1 VKIASLQPSV
11 SVILERLGRL
21 DLLAACTRY
30 CVDAVPAL
38 RERGVTVVRDS
49 WSTTAEELL
58 AAGPDL
64 VIASVPYR
72 NESLAAIL
80 KAGCPVLAL
89 APHTLTDIEQE
100 IRLIAAVAEAAERAE
115 AVIAGMR
122 AGIAEVRERA
132 AGIAERPL
140 VYCEEWGKPLIHS
153 QLWVRE
159 LVEAAGGVFLGEPG
173 KVTTAEAVAA
183 ADPEV
188 VIAAWCGA
196 GDRVPL
202 EKVAA
207 RPGWADTR
215 AVRNG
220 RVFCIDDELL
230 NTPAP
235 TLVEGL
241 RAIAA
246 ALHPGVFGTALGLR
260 GRTPAGSRVEP
271 VRDASKLLGAMEDT
285 SQNGHPGK
293 SLRFVAAALILR
305 GDEVLIC
312 QRKAGTPMGL
322 KWEFPGGKIEAGE
335 SAEQAL
341 RRELDE
347 ELGIQATVGARVA
360 HVRHSY
366 RSGGAVDL
374 QFFAV
379 HSFEGELTNQIFE
392 DMRWSPLKDLP
403 GYDFLA
409 ADRDLVRDLAAGKL
423 L

>member
-1 VKIASLQPSV
+1 MQ
-11 SVILERLGRL
+11 
-21 DLLAACTRY
+21 T
-30 CVDAVPAL
+30 
-38 RERGVTVVRDS
+38 VRDS

-58 AAGPDL
+58 SVGPDL

-72 NESLAAIL
+72 SESLAAIL

-89 APHTLTDIEQE
+89 APHSLADIEQD
-100 IRLIAAVAEAAERAE
+100 IRLIAAVAGAAERAE
-115 AVIAGMR
+115 LL
-122 AGIAEVRERA
+122 IAEMRGAVEEVRRLTEA
-132 AGIAERPL
+132 IAPKPL

-153 QLWVRE
+153 QAWVKE

-173 KVTTAEAVAA
+173 KVTTPEAVAA
-183 ADPEV
+183 GNPDV
-188 VIAAWCGA
+188 VIASWCGA

-202 EKVAA
+202 HKVAR
-207 RPGWADTR
+207 RPGWEQMR
-215 AVRNG
+215 AVREG
-220 RVFCIDDELL
+220 RVFCIADELL

-246 ALHPGVFGTALGLR
+246 ALHPEVFGNGLGPPRANGLR
-260 GRTPAGSRVEP
+260 RGIEP
-271 VRDASKLLGAMEDT
+271 GPDASKLSGNMADT
-285 SQNGHPGK
+285 GQNGQVGK

-312 QRKAGTPMGL
+312 QRKAGSPMGL

-341 RRELDE
+341 KRELDE
-347 ELGIQATVGARVA
+347 ELGIRAAIGSRVA

-379 HSFEGELTNQIFE
+379 HSFEGELTNHVFE
-392 DMRWSPLKDLP
+392 EFRWSRLKDLP